1 MRAAVQRE
9 NEPATRGEFTD
20 ITRQN
25 RASGLARAGYEIP
38 SRGVSTAAHCLPLAC
53 SSWSTCASSVLICSL
68 LNVRQAATC
77 PGVRGK
83 PRHAQVFDPKPDIKS
98 IAGLFPRRRR
108 YSGPTIATQFHE
120 PFSRKLTQRTAHD
133 RAASAETFA
142 DGVFRKFRA
151 RLQRLLDDRVA
162 QSAIDR
168 TPLGPRRV
176 LPSTWPWLR
185 AFVRDAPLRVSAAY
199 DNVRPICVG

>member
-1 MRAAVQRE
+1 MRPAVQRE

-25 RASGLARAGYEIP
+25 RASGHLREQDMKFRREAYRQ
-38 SRGVSTAAHCLPLAC
+38 R
-53 SSWSTCASSVLICSL
+53 LIVAPRVFFLVHMRFKRLDL
-68 LNVRQAATC
+68 LFAQTS
-77 PGVRGK
+77 GK
-83 PRHAQVFDPKPDIKS
+83 PRHDQVFDPKPDIKS

-168 TPLGPRRV
+168 PRSVRV
-176 LPSTWPWLR
+176 GFCLR
-185 AFVRDAPLRVSAAY
+185 PGHGSELSLRDALLRVSAAY